1 MTRDGLISTLVS
13 LVKRDTHLCLDSR
26 QVGGGDVFFALSGS
40 ATDGREFIEQAIEAG
55 AAVIVTAHDIDAG
68 QPHIKGVPVIVVPG
82 LSTLVADV
90 AHEWYGRPSE
100 ALTVVA
106 VTGTNGK
113 TSTVQ
118 WLAQALNREGVA
130 CGTIGTLGVTLPD
143 GTNLGGS
150 LTTPDVL
157 TLHRSLAALRDAG
170 ARVVALEAS
179 SIGIDQGRLQ
189 AVTIEIAAFTNLT
202 HDHLDYH
209 GTVQAYVQAKQK
221 LFHWPGL
228 QRAVINLDDAV
239 GRDIAQA
246 IRDENL
252 LHLTGYSIEG
262 GAGASVCA
270 TDIQTGGHG
279 VIFNLVLAEGVAQI
293 VTRLVGR
300 HNISNLL
307 LVAGVLQAMGWPLS
321 RISRALVQ
329 LQSVDG
335 RLQLVEPV
343 VSGEKSVAVPMAVV
357 DYAHTPDALTRSLE
371 ALREVADARGGKLWV
386 VFGCGGDRD
395 RAKRPMMG
403 EIAGRLAD
411 HVVLTSDN
419 PRSESSEQIL
429 AEIIKG
435 MTTAAVVINE
445 RADAIL
451 SAFWQARPED
461 VVLLAGKG
469 HETYQEI
476 QGVRYPFDDREWA
489 RVALT
494 LLQGPSISTDSR
506 ALEPG
511 QLFLALKGESFD
523 AHDYLDQVAQAGAC
537 AAIVERRQPGS
548 LPQFVLGD
556 TRAALI
562 RLGRQWRRRFT
573 LPAIA
578 VTGSNGKTTTK
589 EMLAAILRAWVGANA
604 ALATSG
610 NYNNDIGVP
619 LTLLRLRSHH
629 RAAVFELGMNHPG
642 EIASLA
648 EQAMATVAL
657 VNNAQREHQEFMHS
671 VEAVA
676 RENGAVLEA
685 LPADGTAVF
694 PGDDAYTGL
703 WVELAGSRRI
713 RRFGLTSGFDIY
725 ADLIHA
731 EPGRTRFTLHTVDGS
746 ASIDLSAPGRHN
758 LRNAL
763 AATACALAAGAPLSA
778 VVDGLQAFNPVQ
790 GRMQPHA
797 LADGYQLIDDSY
809 NANPDSVRAAI
820 DVLAALSGRKILVLG
835 GMAEVGEN
843 GPAMHAEVGAYAK
856 AQGVDILLTLGQ
868 AARECAH
875 AFGSGAEMFDQVD
888 DVLVRLRA
896 LVPANI
902 LVKGSRSSRM
912 ERVVLGFQKEKAVV
926 NEGGHHAA

>member
-13 LVKRDTHLCLDSR
+13 LVKRDAHLCLDSR
-26 QVGGGDVFFALSGS
+26 LIGAGDVFFALSGS
-40 ATDGREFIEQAIEAG
+40 ATDGRQFIEQAVKAG
-55 AAVIVTAHDIDAG
+55 AAAIVTSHEANWGALVE
-68 QPHIKGVPVIVVPG
+68 GVPVVVVPG
-82 LSTLVADV
+82 LSSLMPEV

-118 WLAQALNREGVA
+118 WLAQALNGEEVA

-209 GTVQAYVQAKQK
+209 GTVQAYVQAKRR
-221 LFHWPGL
+221 LFNWPGL
-228 QRAVINLDDAV
+228 QRVVINLDDAV
-239 GRDIAQA
+239 GRDIAQEV
-246 IRDENL
+246 RDENL
-252 LHLTGYSIEG
+252 LHFTGYSLEG
-262 GAGASVCA
+262 APGARVCA
-270 TDIQTGGHG
+270 SDIQTGAHG
-279 VIFNLVLAEGVAQI
+279 IIFNLVLAEGVAQI

-321 RISRALVQ
+321 RISRALVR
-329 LQSVDG
+329 LKSVDG

-343 VSGEKSVAVPMAVV
+343 ACGEKPVAVPMAVV
-357 DYAHTPDALTRSLE
+357 DYAHTPDALTRSLD
-371 ALREVADARGGKLWV
+371 ALREAARARGGKLWV

-403 EIAGRLAD
+403 EIAQRLAD

-419 PRSESSEQIL
+419 PRSESPAFIL
-429 AEIIKG
+429 EEIVKG
-435 MTTAAVVINE
+435 MSRTPVIISD

-451 SAFWQARPED
+451 SAFWQARAED

-489 RVALT
+489 RAALT
-494 LLQGPSISTDSR
+494 LLQGPSICTDSR
-506 ALEPG
+506 GIEPG

-523 AHDYLDQVAQAGAC
+523 AHDYLGQVAQAGAC
-537 AAIVERRQPGS
+537 AAIVERRQPCPV
-548 LPQFVLGD
+548 PQIVLGD
-556 TRAALI
+556 TRVALT
-562 RLGRQWRRRFT
+562 RLGRLWRRRFS

-589 EMLAAILRAWVGANA
+589 EMLAAILRAWVGPDAT
-604 ALATSG
+604 LATSG

-619 LTLLRLRSHH
+619 LSLLRLRAHH
-629 RAAVFELGMNHPG
+629 QAAVFELGMNHPG
-642 EIASLA
+642 EIAILA
-648 EQAMATVAL
+648 GQAAATVAL
-657 VNNAQREHQEFMHS
+657 VNNAQREHQEFMHT

-676 RENGAVLEA
+676 RENGTALEA
-685 LPADGTAVF
+685 LPPDGIAVF
-694 PGDDAYTGL
+694 PGDDTYTAL
-703 WVELAGSRRI
+703 WSTLAGTRRTL
-713 RRFGLTSGFDIY
+713 RFGLTSGFDVY
-725 ADLIHA
+725 ADHIHA
-731 EPGRTRFTLHTVDGS
+731 EPARTRFTLHARDDS
-746 ASIDLSAPGRHN
+746 AAVELSAPGRHN

-763 AATACALAAGAPLSA
+763 AAAACALAAGAPLA
-778 VVDGLQAFNPVQ
+778 AIVNGLRSFNPVQ
-790 GRMQPHA
+790 GRMQPHP

-820 DVLAALSGRKILVLG
+820 DVLATLKGRKVLVLG

-843 GPAMHAEVGAYAK
+843 GPAMHAEVGAYAR
-856 AQGVDILLTLGQ
+856 AQGVDHLLTLGQ
-868 AARECAH
+868 AARECAR
-875 AFGSGAEMFDQVD
+875 AFGAGAETFDQVD
-888 DVLVRLRA
+888 DVLIRLRA

-912 ERVVLGFQKEKAVV
+912 ERVVLGFQKEKSVG
-926 NEGGHHAA
+926 NGGGHHAA